1 MTVESDWNLPSWSLA
16 QQRRRKRSESMISEL
31 EAIALALFEKRGF
44 SAVTVE
50 EIAAAA
56 EISPRTF
63 YRYFP
68 AKEDILLVKIRRR
81 SEALRRALA
90 KRPHD
95 EPPLHAVRMAIESAI
110 SAEDPAYV
118 RRWVAVV
125 ASTSSALR
133 AAYGGCILL
142 IDRIIAEFFASR
154 LDLSA
159 DALQPAML
167 AAAVG
172 GIIQAAQNRWLY
184 SGGNLVT
191 TVSEALGV
199 LEEAMPTGAANAA
212 SRKRPRRPPSPAKR
226 GKPDKRR

>member
-1 MTVESDWNLPSWSLA
+1 MT
-16 QQRRRKRSESMISEL
+16 SEL
-31 EAIALALFEKRGF
+31 ETIALALFEKRGF
-44 SAVTVE
+44 AAVTVE
-50 EIAAAA
+50 EIATAA

-68 AKEDILLVKIRRR
+68 AKEDILLVKVRRR
-81 SEALRRALA
+81 SEALRNALA
-90 KRPHD
+90 KRPLG
-95 EPPLHAVRMAIESAI
+95 EPPLHSVRMAVEAAL

-154 LDLSA
+154 LGLPA

-172 GIIQAAQNRWLY
+172 GVIQAAQNRWLFT
-184 SGGNLVT
+184 GGDLVA
-191 TVSEALGV
+191 TVSEGIGV
-199 LEEAMPTGAANAA
+199 LERAVGTGSRAREGSKAHRAAPG
-212 SRKRPRRPPSPAKR
+212 RTQKRPKSLDAKPRR
-226 GKPDKRR
+226 

>member
-1 MTVESDWNLPSWSLA
+1 MT
-16 QQRRRKRSESMISEL
+16 SEL
-31 EAIALALFEKRGF
+31 ETIALALFEKRGF
-44 SAVTVE
+44 AAVTVE
-50 EIAAAA
+50 EIANAA

-68 AKEDILLVKIRRR
+68 AKEDILLVKVRRR
-81 SEALRRALA
+81 SEALRSALA
-90 KRPHD
+90 KRPLG
-95 EPPLHAVRMAIESAI
+95 EPPLHSVRMAVESAL

-154 LDLSA
+154 FGLQA

-172 GIIQAAQNRWLY
+172 GVIQAAQNRWLFT
-184 SGGNLVT
+184 GGDLVA
-191 TVSEALGV
+191 TVSEGIGV
-199 LEEAMPTGAANAA
+199 LEEAVGTGFQAK
-212 SRKRPRRPPSPAKR
+212 SRGKVTRPAPGRSAKR
-226 GKPDKRR
+226 VGTKRRH